1 MLSKEELI
9 RYSRHLVMPGF
20 DASGQLKL
28 KESSVLVI
36 GAGGLGSPLL
46 QYLTAAGI
54 GRIGI
59 VDYDVVDF
67 SNLQRQVLFETEDVG
82 FSKAGLAR
90 TKLEKQN
97 PNVEFVIYQ
106 IRLNQ
111 DNILDI
117 IKDFDVVADGTDNF
131 PTRYLINDACV
142 IAGKPL
148 VYGSIHQYE
157 GQVSVFNYENGPNYR
172 DLYPVPP
179 DPDSVPSC
187 AEGGVL
193 GSLPGTIGSAM
204 ATEVIKILTG
214 IGTTLSGRLFL
225 FNALDFTTDIIK
237 LPPARADHQVTELI
251 DYEAFCNPAKAVSAV
266 KDITVQELQQ
276 MIQGN
281 EPHVLIDVRE
291 PMEHQMLHIGGELIP
306 MNSIPERLD
315 YISKMNDKVVFYCKV
330 GERSFAVVDYLQR
343 QLPMQNL
350 YNLKGGISAWIN
362 EIGMPDTLD

>member
-1 MLSKEELI
+1 MLSQEELI

-20 DASGQLKL
+20 DQQGQQKL
-28 KESSVLVI
+28 KDASVLVI
-36 GAGGLGSPLL
+36 GAGGLGSPVL

-67 SNLQRQVLFETEDVG
+67 SNLQRQVLFETDDVG
-82 FSKAGLAR
+82 FPKAQLAKA
-90 TKLEKQN
+90 KLERQN
-97 PNVEFVIYQ
+97 PNVIFEVYQ
-106 IRLNQ
+106 TSLNR

-117 IKDFDVVADGTDNF
+117 LKDYDVVADGTDNF

-179 DPDSVPSC
+179 DPNTVPSC
-187 AEGGVL
+187 EEGGVL

-204 ATEVIKILTG
+204 ATEVIKVITG
-214 IGTTLSGRLFL
+214 IGKTLSGRLFL
-225 FNALDFTTDIIK
+225 FNALEFTTDIIK
-237 LPPARADHQVTELI
+237 LPPAHIDHQIKELI
-251 DYEAFCNPAKAVSAV
+251 DYEAFCNPAKAVHEV
-266 KDITVQELQQ
+266 RDITVQELEQ
-276 MIQGN
+276 MIAN
-281 EPHVLIDVRE
+281 KEPHLLIDVRE
-291 PMEHQMLHIGGELIP
+291 PMEHQMLNIGGELIP
-306 MNSIPERLD
+306 MNSIPDKLD
-315 YISKMNDKVVFYCKV
+315 YLKATSEQVIFYCKV
-330 GERSFAVVDYLQR
+330 GQRSFAVVDYVQR
-343 QLPMQNL
+343 QLAAENF

-362 EIGMPDTLD
+362 EIGMPER